1 MNVAKAYEIALA
13 RTIRDYAVDLGGAT
27 VIRCWQSLRED
38 QLWNK
43 DGVDRTMPQISIKAT
58 PQRTMEDQVT
68 LSCDGAIDIMTNT
81 ADDVDHAVIS
91 AMYSGVQGV
100 LDKLAAQW
108 KSGTGDEYAA
118 FTAAMTEALEDDATV
133 YSFGGF
139 AFGEAVAPFDDD
151 GINAIGVGFVLHFSR
166 SDFL

>member
-1 MNVAKAYEIALA
+1 MNVAKAFEIALA
-13 RTIRDYAVDLGGAT
+13 RTIRDYAVDLGGDT

-43 DGVDRTMPQISIKAT
+43 AGVDRVMPQISIKAT
-58 PQRTMEDQVT
+58 PQRTLENQVT
-68 LSCDGAIDIMTNT
+68 LSCDAAIDMITNT
-81 ADDVDHAVIS
+81 ADDQDHAIVS

-108 KSGTGDEYAA
+108 KSGTGDEYLA
-118 FTAAMTEALEDDATV
+118 FTAAMTAALGNDATV

-151 GINAIGVGFVLHFSR
+151 GMNAIGVAFTLHFSR